1 MTQSPEQA
9 WNLEKRVPVALIFAL
24 LFQTVGAIWWAS
36 GLTQQVE
43 QNVSAISTLDTSMQS
58 DRRATQLQAVQ
69 MGRVEEQIS
78 GLRNDVSRLI
88 TTIERQQQ
96 RMQP

>member
-1 MTQSPEQA
+1 MTPSPEQA
-9 WNLEKRVPVALIFAL
+9 WHLDKRVPVAIIFAL

>member
-1 MTQSPEQA
+1 MTPSPEQA
-9 WNLEKRVPVALIFAL
+9 WHLDKRVPVAIIFAL

-58 DRRATQLQAVQ
+58 GRRAAQVQAVQ